1 MRRLPSHLCFCYFSK
16 AEGCTNAKT
25 HFFFCSLRE
34 GGAEMNEA
42 FASVPPLRSEQKKK
56 LVGSAKE
63 PAAISSHLW
72 SRVFAQLLRLFAFAS
87 VALQFGAPR
96 LFGAPRHSRSA
107 TEPKRDRRANAKAKP
122 MRTDAK
128 APFASATRKRR
139 SEPKEAKEAEAP
151 KKEAEGCK
159 RKRTEEMKK

>member
-42 FASVPPLRSEQKKK
+42 FASVPPSRSEQKKK
-56 LVGSAKE
+56 IVGSAKE

-72 SRVFAQLLRLFAFAS
+72 SRVFAQLLWLFAFAS
-87 VALQFGAPR
+87 VTLASVRCASVR
-96 LFGAPRHSRSA
+96 LRDRSA
-107 TEPKRDRRANAKAKP
+107 TEPKRRQSRCAP
-122 MRTDAK
+122 MRRRLSLPRSGSEEANQK
-128 APFASATRKRR
+128 KRKKPKHQRKKLKDTKEK
-139 SEPKEAKEAEAP
+139 EPKK
-151 KKEAEGCK
+151 
-159 RKRTEEMKK
+159 